1 MQTHKYLL
9 KEANHQTATHNDG
22 EKGNQVGINQIE
34 ILQQILFII
43 TAVSSIQ
50 ITNIMLIFN

>member
-9 KEANHQTATHNDG
+9 KEANHQAATHNDG
-22 EKGNQVGINQIE
+22 KKGNQVGINQIE
-34 ILQQILFII
+34 ILQQIFFIF

-50 ITNIMLIFN
+50 ITMRMLIFN